1 MNTSFVRFAS
11 FRFATVFLASLC
23 FAQSCIQ
30 QSGSGVASLSP
41 ADLAGTTAN
50 LFIIATDASVS
61 AKSYAVQDTDIWQVY
76 EYVATHG
83 GGRMALMQFNANSFY
98 QEPVFIDVPPLD
110 TTSKV
115 EGSSYDRTRRVA
127 LNQAEIAK
135 YQAAFQRFTGNF
147 SLKNDHNAQFTDI
160 RGGLELINSILDDQS
175 LNQEVIFVTDFVN
188 DEPPKHGYDPF
199 SPFKFGTSNAQL
211 HFVRPDE
218 STLGMPVDSLFPNA
232 LRIKK
237 YASFRQIFFKK

>member
-11 FRFATVFLASLC
+11 LRFATFFLAFLC

-30 QSGSGVASLSP
+30 QGGSAVASLSP
-41 ADLAGTTAN
+41 ADLAGTTSN

-61 AKSYAVQDTDIWQVY
+61 AKSYAVQDADIRQVY
-76 EYVATHG
+76 EYIATHG

-98 QEPVFIDVPPLD
+98 QEPVFIEVPPLD

-115 EGSSYDRTRRVA
+115 EGSSFDRTKRVA

-135 YQAAFQRFTGNF
+135 YQAAFQRFTGNL

-188 DEPPKHGYDPF
+188 DEPPKHGHDPLL
-199 SPFKFGTSNAQL
+199 PFNFGTSNAQL

-218 STLGMPVDSLFPNA
+218 RTLGMPVDSLFPNA
-232 LRIKK
+232 LGIKK